1 MAIDPLVLIEHKL
14 HFIMQTLSLTRQL
27 PDGSTDTR
35 SLAALFQE
43 MQTHVG
49 TTPQTLADVAQ
60 RAFATDPG
68 SPVARPPSRS
78 GPDGFSGTDDDD
90 AATTP
95 G

>member
-1 MAIDPLVLIEHKL
+1 MATDRLALIEQKL
-14 HFIMQTLSLTRQL
+14 QFIMQTLSLTRRSS
-27 PDGSTDTR
+27 DGSTDSR

-43 MQTHVG
+43 MHTHVG
-49 TTPQTLADVAQ
+49 TTPPTLADVAQ

-90 AATTP
+90 ATATT